1 MQDRTPKGLTQ
12 SQQKGAKMVA
22 TRKGGGRMSERKG
35 VHIELLPAIP
45 RGTRRNRQPAISPDY
60 LGK

>member
-45 RGTRRNRQPAISPDY
+45 RRTRRTAGQRFRPTI
-60 LGK
+60 